1 MTGESC
7 SSDLRK
13 KRKITSTMAEGGEM
27 SSGST
32 TDVFRMEERPEH
44 GMKVLQGL
52 NKLKQDGVLCDV
64 TLIAE
69 GEMLILSDLL
79 PFFHVFV
86 QFMFNI

>member
-1 MTGESC
+1 MPGKLVIQ
-7 SSDLRK
+7 DLRK
-13 KRKITSTMAEGGEM
+13 KRKVTNNMAEGGEM

-32 TDVFRMEERPEH
+32 NDVFRMEERPEH

-69 GEMLILSDLL
+69 G
-79 PFFHVFV
+79 
-86 QFMFNI
+86 